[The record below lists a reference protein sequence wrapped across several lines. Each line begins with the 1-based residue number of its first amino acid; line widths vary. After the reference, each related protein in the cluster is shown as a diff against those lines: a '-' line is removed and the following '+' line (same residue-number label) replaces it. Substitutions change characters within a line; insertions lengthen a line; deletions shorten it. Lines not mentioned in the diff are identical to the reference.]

1 MNQIDINE
9 SGLRAVDEAVFGE
22 WPRQESSLVIAAR
35 AAGSAA
41 DVTAVAPEAVAMSD
55 EALRAEWAG
64 LVRAAAR
71 ILDARNLLC
80 LPARARERPGE
91 DPGQAYAAQIES
103 AETTHEGLMVEWG
116 CTRRCGQNSAR
127 PEAMPPS

>member
-64 LVRAAAR
+64 SSELQREFSTPGTYSAYQRAHE
-71 ILDARNLLC
+71 N
-80 LPARARERPGE
+80 
-91 DPGQAYAAQIES
+91 GQAKI
-103 AETTHEGLMVEWG
+103 L
-116 CTRRCGQNSAR
+116 AR
-127 PEAMPPS
+127 PTPLRSRVPRRRTRA